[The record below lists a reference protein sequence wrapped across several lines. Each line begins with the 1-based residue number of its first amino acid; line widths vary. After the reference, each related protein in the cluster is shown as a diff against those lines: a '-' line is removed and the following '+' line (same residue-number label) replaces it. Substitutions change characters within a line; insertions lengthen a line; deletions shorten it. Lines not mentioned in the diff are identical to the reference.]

1 MSTLYIFDF
10 DDTLVDSEAE
20 IRITHKDGTKTSMSS
35 EEYAKYPERDGDN
48 FDFSD
53 FDTYPK
59 NAELIE
65 PVFDQLKDAITD
77 AGASNVVILTARSNP
92 TPVRLFLKN
101 NKIPSISIV
110 AVGTSDP
117 RAKAMYILDRVKKR
131 DHDKVVV
138 FEDNV
143 KNIRTIRATL
153 TKEGIRLTTNRVS
166 NGRIVDV
173 KSENLLRLFLRE
185 NHYE

>member
-1 MSTLYIFDF
+1 MSTLHIFDF

-20 IRITHKDGTKTSMSS
+20 VRITHQDGTKSSMSS
-35 EEYAKYPERDGDN
+35 EEYAKYVEKEGDN
-48 FDFSD
+48 FDFTD

-59 NAELIE
+59 NAELIG
-65 PVFDQLKDAITD
+65 PVFNQFKDAINSS
-77 AGASNVVILTARSNP
+77 GIENVVILTARSNA
-92 TPVRLFLKN
+92 TPVSLFLKN
-101 NKIPSISIV
+101 NNIPPINIV

-131 DHDKVVV
+131 DHDQVVV

-153 TKEGIRLTTNRVS
+153 TEEGIRLTTNRVS
-166 NGRIVDV
+166 NGQIVDV
-173 KSENLLRLFLRE
+173 KTESLLRRFLRE
-185 NHYE
+185 TL